1 MGSIRLALIRFLGFA
16 LAALVLVSGCGK
28 PADAAAPAAAAS
40 EQLKFT
46 AKTVDDKDFD
56 GASLAGK
63 PAVLWFWAPWCP
75 SCQREAPT
83 VAKLAKAGEGVTFV
97 GVAAQDQL
105 PAMKEFVAKFDM
117 GGFTHIAD
125 LDASVWQRFGVTAQ
139 PAFAFIDKSGKAE
152 VIIGS
157 PTEEDIVAR
166 IGKIKA

>member
-1 MGSIRLALIRFLGFA
+1 MPFVRFVGFV
-16 LAALVLVSGCGK
+16 LAALVLVPGCGK
-28 PADAAAPAAAAS
+28 PAGTAAPAAAAS

-56 GASLAGK
+56 GESLAGK

-83 VAKLAKAGEGVTFV
+83 VAKLAKASEGVTFI

-125 LDASVWQRFGVTAQ
+125 LEASVWQRYGVTAQ
-139 PAFAFIDKSGKAE
+139 PAFAFIDKNGKAE

-157 PTEEDIVAR
+157 PAEADIVAR